1 MNNMMYVA
9 VKGDASMDPINIFDY
24 ETLAMERLDIPAW
37 DFYTGGSEDEVTM
50 RANRDAF
57 ERIRL
62 RPRALV
68 DVSTCD
74 LHTSALGD
82 RINMPVLIAPVA
94 GQGIAH
100 PDGECATARAAGEV
114 GTLMIV
120 STESTLSLENVAR
133 AASGPLWFQLY
144 IYTYD
149 EARQLIKRAEKAGYE
164 AIVLTVD
171 SPRLGRRER
180 DLRNDFRTYNIRAF
194 EGAFK
199 GNANHLV
206 DRSDGE
212 DSGPYIG
219 DTLTWEV
226 ISWLRSETKLPLI
239 LKGII
244 TAEDAEL
251 ALEHK
256 VDGIIV
262 SNHGGRQLDG
272 TIASID
278 ALPEVL
284 TAVAGRCEVYL
295 DGGIRRGTDILKALS
310 LGARAVLI
318 GRPVIWGLAAAG
330 QKGVRDVLEIL
341 RDELELAM
349 VLAGCPTIESIT
361 QALTVK

>member
-1 MNNMMYVA
+1 
-9 VKGDASMDPINIFDY
+9 
-24 ETLAMERLDIPAW
+24 MERLDVPAW
-37 DFYTGGSEDEVTM
+37 DFYNGGSEDEVTL

-62 RPRALV
+62 RPRVLV
-68 DVSTCD
+68 NVSACD
-74 LHTSALGD
+74 LRTSVLGD
-82 RINMPVLIAPVA
+82 QVSMPVLIAPVA
-94 GQGIAH
+94 GHGMAH
-100 PDGECATARAAGEV
+100 PNGECATARAAGEM
-114 GTLMIV
+114 GTLMAV
-120 STESTLSLENVAR
+120 STDSTLSLEDVAQ

-149 EARQLIKRAEKAGYE
+149 EARQLIRRAEEAGYE

-171 SPRLGRRER
+171 APRLGRRER
-180 DLRNDFRTYNIRAF
+180 DLRNDFQTYNTSAF
-194 EGAFK
+194 AGAFK

-206 DRSDGE
+206 GRSDGE
-212 DSGPYIG
+212 EARQYIG

-239 LKGII
+239 LKGIV

-251 ALEHK
+251 ALEHQ

-278 ALPEVL
+278 ALPPVL
-284 TAVAGRCEVYL
+284 NAVAGRCEVYL
-295 DGGIRRGTDILKALS
+295 DGGIRRGSDILKALS

-318 GRPVIWGLAAAG
+318 GRPVIWGLATAG
-330 QKGVRDVLEIL
+330 QEGVRGVLEIL

-361 QALTVK
+361 QALIS